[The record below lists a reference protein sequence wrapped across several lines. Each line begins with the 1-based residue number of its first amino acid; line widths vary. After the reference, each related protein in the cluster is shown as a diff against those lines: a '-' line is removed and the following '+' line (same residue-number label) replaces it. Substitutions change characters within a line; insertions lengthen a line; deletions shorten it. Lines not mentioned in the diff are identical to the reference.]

1 MAQVRKYQGAGSL
14 PKKKWSYK
22 GKEYEVND
30 EDLKMLNDWDMSNYK
45 FDTTL
50 PKDYNNVPSGKD
62 ILAKKIGLITEDQY
76 NSKYNP
82 TPETINPAV
91 VIADKTSK
99 PVTSEKKYGRFFR
112 GSSSLEGQRA
122 YDALFNANKNAGGW
136 GMTNMALQAVEAGHD
151 VYRGSDG
158 SIVIKDS
165 QGNDITEQFIPK
177 GVNATVE
184 DSQFRRNLGA
194 TFNSRNNRYRISG
207 EYLDNIDMTPEAA
220 PDNRVELRRGSGWFT
235 TDKDNEGNDVY
246 DVKGNINRNNEETIR
261 NIIDFT
267 LGNKADMD
275 AKYKYSAWQDADIT
289 KLREFANEIASR
301 VDENGQNIYAD
312 ELINA
317 IRSWNPLNEDQKYML
332 ALMGFDPN
340 RTISNNEGEGDTQ
353 NPFQLEGVNS
363 ELLKDYGI
371 TGIIENTDENGNK
384 YWTIEGDDKFKN
396 STWDLQGFGNI
407 FGKFSGGW
415 LHNGRLYGANDHITN
430 GILGNAVRLYL
441 GNNASNVN
449 DWWTAAK
456 QSGVRFY
463 GDENESAP
471 FINFNTAQ
479 NYDRST
485 EGLVWDFL
493 RKDPNLANKNIGIR
507 EVTSAYDPSKLN
519 GRRIFAYVDT
529 SDIINR
535 NGHRPLINYFDDQGN
550 TIDIKNLGEELQFPG
565 TNTTDFVFSNL
576 DNSGTYINNM
586 FTHGTYTNPS
596 NGTQLTVMRD
606 LNGRYYVY
614 RNNPKTGQP
623 ERPIAIHPKREAE
636 FLNMIKNNNWPKWRD
651 IEKFDK
657 LKNGGKINWNRLSKL
672 APGGYINNTRQNVKI
687 DDSKTSDITKAHVI
701 DGSNGGLTKA
711 EQLQVIGAIA
721 DLGGVAASFAP
732 GITGGI
738 LGGVSGLAGTGLKF
752 VGDIKRDGFD
762 WGDVGRG
769 LVNLAF
775 DAAAIPASLLPGA
788 DNAIKTSKFVRTIKN
803 IGQPLLKWM
812 GTIGCSTALI
822 NTAGKIIN
830 GEKYTS
836 DDAIQLAQGLA
847 GGIVAGKQWGKQ
859 IGDAKLA
866 SKLSGKAA
874 NTANTNFSAKTKIG
888 NTGKEIKN
896 DDLEIIVKNAKGDA
910 DKIKSAIRS
919 KVGLD
924 DDVKIDLESLG
935 ITKGKKNL
943 WEFVTRKPAKS
954 TYNKPTEQEGKSF
967 WHYFMNGSERAQ
979 ALGANKMF
987 WQKQHANLLGNV
999 SEAEYRAAMGGF
1011 KPNDIIS
1018 IEQYNLTKPTRTY
1031 DITANGALR
1040 RAAINNPKAF
1050 EFEFDGTKNFTL
1062 PGQFGARATIR
1073 LPKGSTVEK
1082 NWKANYDFGQAG
1094 TINEGGFGDPFAYE
1108 IKPIQIGTKKF
1119 TTALVPFGSRE
1130 ITTIGPI
1137 STAPKFRKPIVTEA
1151 HLSSGETIITP
1162 SFTFKAISPRETS
1175 VIPYKQIQY
1184 NSSNTGN
1191 RQSFKFDINSIPKQN
1206 TLLGLEELGKNTQFK
1221 EWANSH
1227 PQEAKEFVAGLRR
1240 KFTNAKYRY
1249 KSTGEKDAY
1258 FNKRVNEMKAKF
1270 GWRFKEGGLIPMM
1283 RGGGSGGFKGKEW
1296 KLNLN
1301 APNLVDLAQGI
1312 GSQIALNEAYKY
1324 DRNAINTLKNYKEQA
1339 VRFTAPTLDMND
1351 ISHKYNTARNTLK
1364 SSIGPNIYADL
1375 TLQSANNQAYGQ
1387 QLVNLDMQ
1395 EGGEKSNRIMQNKAE
1410 TNAITNQN
1418 ISNSVSIANRNF
1430 DRAIKLDYQ
1439 TEALKGQKIRDEQ
1452 ANIWQPLSQQ
1462 FRQQFRDIT
1471 NKKAS
1476 IQQQLEL
1483 ADLQQQQ
1490 LLRDKTGIYKSIYE
1504 MYDKS
1509 GSSKSFFDWLASNDA
1524 AYKSYLNKRDSED
1537 GRKYEAEKRKEKYD
1551 IYNKYI
1557 SYSKNGGNI
1566 DKHKTIQEEITINA
1580 DKMSKKAVQKMN
1592 DNLMKMLLQLLK

>member
-22 GKEYEVND
+22 GKEYEVDD

-45 FDTTL
+45 FDTVL

-62 ILAKKIGLITEDQY
+62 VLAKKIGLITEDQY

-82 TPETINPAV
+82 TPETINPV
-91 VIADKTSK
+91 VVTADKTSK

-235 TDKDNEGNDVY
+235 TNKDNEGNDVY

-289 KLREFANEIASR
+289 KLREFANEIASH

-317 IRSWNPLNEDQKYML
+317 IRSENPLNEDQKYML

-340 RTISNNEGEGDTQ
+340 GTISNNESEGNTQ
-353 NPFQLEGVNS
+353 NPFQLEGINS

-371 TGIIENTDENGNK
+371 TGITENTDENGNK

-430 GILGNAVRLYL
+430 GVLGNAVRLYL

-449 DWWTAAK
+449 DWWNAAK

-493 RKDPNLANKNIGIR
+493 RNNKLANKNIGIR

-529 SDIINR
+529 SDITNR

-550 TIDIKNLGEELQFPG
+550 TIDIKSLGEELQFPG

-687 DDSKTSDITKAHVI
+687 DDSKTSDITKAHAI
-701 DGSNGGLTKA
+701 DGSNGGLTEA
-711 EQLQVIGAIA
+711 EQLQVMGALA

-732 GITGGI
+732 GIA
-738 LGGVSGLAGTGLKF
+738 GGVAGGLTGLTGTVLKF
-752 VGDIKRDGFD
+752 AGDIKRDGFD
-762 WGDVGRG
+762 FGDVRRG

-775 DAAAIPASLLPGA
+775 DVAAVPASLLPGA
-788 DNAIKTSKFVRTIKN
+788 DNAIKTSKFIKTIKN
-803 IGQPLLKWM
+803 IGQPVLKWM
-812 GTIGCSTALI
+812 GTLGCSAALI

-866 SKLSGKAA
+866 SKLSSRAAAKA
-874 NTANTNFSAKTKIG
+874 NTSFNKNVVINKDPNTTI
-888 NTGKEIKN
+888 TTDE
-896 DDLEIIVKNAKGDA
+896 LEIIVKNAKGNED
-910 DKIKSAIRS
+910 AIREALKRKGAS
-919 KVGLD
+919 EDIK
-924 DDVKIDLESLG
+924 LESLG

-943 WEFVTRKPAKS
+943 WEFIGRKPAKS
-954 TYNKPTEQEGKSF
+954 TYNKLTEQEGNSF
-967 WHYFMNGSERAQ
+967 WHYFMNSSERAQ
-979 ALGANKMF
+979 ALGADKMF
-987 WQKQHANLLGNV
+987 WQKKHSNLLNNI
-999 SEAEYRAAMGGF
+999 SEREYQLLMDRYAGSQ
-1011 KPNDIIS
+1011 NSTIS
-1018 IEQYNLTKPTRTY
+1018 SAI
-1031 DITANGALR
+1031 R
-1040 RAAINNPKAF
+1040 RAALNNPKQF
-1050 EFEFDGTKNFTL
+1050 NFKFDEVKTVVA
-1062 PGQFGARATIR
+1062 PWQFGWKNQYRTVPKSTIKTTKQQVVEQ
-1073 LPKGSTVEK
+1073 PVQSITNVESTPTSVSSS
-1082 NWKANYDFGQAG
+1082 
-1094 TINEGGFGDPFAYE
+1094 IP
-1108 IKPIQIGTKKF
+1108 
-1119 TTALVPFGSRE
+1119 TALVPFGSRE
-1130 ITTIGPI
+1130 ITTIGHI
-1137 STAPKFRKPIVTEA
+1137 STAPKFIKPIVTEA
-1151 HLSSGETIITP
+1151 HIPSGETIITP
-1162 SFTFKAISPRETS
+1162 PSTFKAIGPRETS
-1175 VIPYKQIQY
+1175 IIPYGQIQY
-1184 NSSNTGN
+1184 NSSNAGN
-1191 RQSFKFDINSIPKQN
+1191 KQSFKFDVNSIPKQN

-1227 PQEAKEFVAGLRR
+1227 PQEAREFVSDLRR

-1258 FNKRVNEMKAKF
+1258 FNKRVNEMKVKF

-1312 GSQIALNEAYKY
+1312 SSQIALNKAYQH
-1324 DRNAINTLKNYKEQA
+1324 DQNAINTLKNYKEQA
-1339 VRFTAPTLDMND
+1339 VRFAAPTLDMND

-1364 SSIGPNIYADL
+1364 SSVGPNIYADL
-1375 TLQSANNQAYGQ
+1375 VLQSANNQAYGQ

-1395 EGGEKSNRIMQNKAE
+1395 EGGEKSNRIMQDKAE

-1418 ISNSVSIANRNF
+1418 ISNSVGTANRNF
-1430 DRAIKLDYQ
+1430 DRAIQLDYQ

-1483 ADLQQQQ
+1483 ADLQQLQ

-1504 MYDKS
+1504 MYNKS
-1509 GSSKSFFDWLASNDA
+1509 GSSKGFFDWLANNGA
-1524 AYKSYLNKRDSED
+1524 AYKKYLEIRDSED

-1566 DKHKTIQEEITINA
+1566 DKHKTIQEEIAVNA